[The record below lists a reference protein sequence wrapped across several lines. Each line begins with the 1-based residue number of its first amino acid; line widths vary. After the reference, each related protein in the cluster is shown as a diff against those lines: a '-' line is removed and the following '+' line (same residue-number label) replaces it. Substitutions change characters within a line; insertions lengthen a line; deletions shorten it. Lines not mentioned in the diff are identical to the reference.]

1 MVARCS
7 NVVYGVHMNTEM
19 QEVAGLVQ
27 EAMKQADRSMKWT
40 AVKAGLKVSTFRR
53 KVLGEGEFKV
63 SELAQVARALDI
75 TPAMLLPEAFK
86 KEVN

>member
-1 MVARCS
+1 MAV
-7 NVVYGVHMNTEM
+7 
-19 QEVAGLVQ
+19 LVQ

-63 SELAQVARALDI
+63 SELAQVARALDVM
-75 TPAMLLPEAFK
+75 PMALLPETFK
-86 KEVN
+86 KEAN